1 METPMPLDLTTIPLA
16 EIQNILAVL
25 TKQKPFTWDLFPQC
39 VKVLEWAYQ
48 QLKGQ
53 PPVDVIGSTGVS
65 DEEAISAILDGTAVD
80 DGAIGGGILLSIAVP
95 ILIKVVT
102 KVLADYFNK

>member
-1 METPMPLDLTTIPLA
+1 MPLDLTTIPLA

-25 TKQKPFTWDLFPQC
+25 TKQKPFTWDLFPQA

-53 PPVDVIGSTGVS
+53 PPVDVIGSGDIS
-65 DEEAISAILDGTAVD
+65 DEDAIGAILDGTAVD

-102 KVLADYFNK
+102 KLLADYFNK

>member
-1 METPMPLDLTTIPLA
+1 MPLDLTTIPLT

-25 TKQKPFTWDLFPQC
+25 TKQKPFTWDLFPQA

-53 PPVDVIGSTGVS
+53 PPVDVIGSQEIS
-65 DEEAISAILDGTAVD
+65 DEDAIRSIIDGTAVEGD
-80 DGAIGGGILLSIAVP
+80 AIGNAISGGILLSLAVP
-95 ILIKVVT
+95 VLIRVVT
-102 KVLADYFNK
+102 KLLSDYFNK

>member
-1 METPMPLDLTTIPLA
+1 MPLDLTTIPLA

-25 TKQKPFTWDLFPQC
+25 TKQKPFSWELFPQA

-48 QLKGQ
+48 QLKGKA
-53 PPVDVIGSTGVS
+53 PVDVIGSQEIS
-65 DEEAISAILDGTAVD
+65 DEDAIRSILDGTAVE
-80 DGAIGGGILLSIAVP
+80 DGAIGGILLTLAVP

-102 KVLADYFNK
+102 KLLSEYFNK